1 MKRITALLCI
11 ASMTVLMTACAEK
24 GTDYSNQTLTGKVT
38 AVDGTKVTMRLG
50 ELSEQ
55 ETPQKEE
62 AAEGSQGETLAAKG
76 EGNGESDGQSPP
88 EMTSGEAPTDNAE
101 GDAPPEKQ
109 SGGGESQPPPEI
121 PSGSGESQTPPEMP
135 SGSGESQTPPEMPSG
150 NGERRSRE
158 KASLGERL
166 ILLIMDR
173 AVDGSYTAGTNAGQ
187 MSPALGLAK
196 QMMKDVNGLRSSAW
210 IFWNAIYMHVDQ
222 KVTTTSDADCCDTEF
237 SIN

>member
-88 EMTSGEAPTDNAE
+88 EMTSGDAPTDNAE

-109 SGGGESQPPPEI
+109 SGGGESQ
-121 PSGSGESQTPPEMP
+121 TPPEK
-135 SGSGESQTPPEMPSG
+135 PSG

-210 IFWNAIYMHVDQ
+210 IFWNAIDMHVDQ

>member
-109 SGGGESQPPPEI
+109 SGGGESQ
-121 PSGSGESQTPPEMP
+121 TPPEK
-135 SGSGESQTPPEMPSG
+135 PSG

-210 IFWNAIYMHVDQ
+210 IFWNAIDMHVDQ

>member
-109 SGGGESQPPPEI
+109 SGGGESQ
-121 PSGSGESQTPPEMP
+121 
-135 SGSGESQTPPEMPSG
+135 TPPEMPSG

-210 IFWNAIYMHVDQ
+210 IFWNAIDMHVDQ

>member
-24 GTDYSNQTLTGKVT
+24 GTDYSNQTITGKVT
-38 AVDGTKVTMRLG
+38 AVDGTKVTMQLG

-55 ETPQKEE
+55 EIPQKEE
-62 AAEGSQGETLAAKG
+62 AAEGSQGATLAAKG

-88 EMTSGEAPTDNAE
+88 EMPSGEAPTDNAE
-101 GDAPPEKQ
+101 GGAPPEK
-109 SGGGESQPPPEI
+109 
-121 PSGSGESQTPPEMP
+121 PSGD
-135 SGSGESQTPPEMPSG
+135 GESQTPPEMPSG

-166 ILLIMDR
+166 ILLIMNR

-210 IFWNAIYMHVDQ
+210 IFWNAIDMHVDQ

>member
-50 ELSEQ
+50 ALSEQ

-109 SGGGESQPPPEI
+109 SGG
-121 PSGSGESQTPPEMP
+121 
-135 SGSGESQTPPEMPSG
+135 GESQTPPEMPSG

-210 IFWNAIYMHVDQ
+210 IFWNAIDMHVDQ

>member
-109 SGGGESQPPPEI
+109 SGA
-121 PSGSGESQTPPEMP
+121 
-135 SGSGESQTPPEMPSG
+135 
-150 NGERRSRE
+150 E
-158 KASLGERL
+158 KARLRRRCRLGAEKARL
-166 ILLIMDR
+166 RRRCRLETGRD
-173 AVDGSYTAGTNAGQ
+173 
-187 MSPALGLAK
+187 ALGK
-196 QMMKDVNGLRSSAW
+196 KRV
-210 IFWNAIYMHVDQ
+210 
-222 KVTTTSDADCCDTEF
+222 
-237 SIN
+237 

>member
-11 ASMTVLMTACAEK
+11 ASMTFLMTACAEK

-88 EMTSGEAPTDNAE
+88 EMPSGEAPTDNAE

-109 SGGGESQPPPEI
+109 SGG
-121 PSGSGESQTPPEMP
+121 
-135 SGSGESQTPPEMPSG
+135 GESQTPPEMPSG

-166 ILLIMDR
+166 ILLIMNR
-173 AVDGSYTAGTNAGQ
+173 AGRLWPT
-187 MSPALGLAK
+187 M
-196 QMMKDVNGLRSSAW
+196 W
-210 IFWNAIYMHVDQ
+210 
-222 KVTTTSDADCCDTEF
+222 
-237 SIN
+237 

>member
-109 SGGGESQPPPEI
+109 SGGGESQ
-121 PSGSGESQTPPEMP
+121 TPPEMP

-187 MSPALGLAK
+187 MSPALDYHK
-196 QMMKDVNGLRSSAW
+196 
-210 IFWNAIYMHVDQ
+210 
-222 KVTTTSDADCCDTEF
+222 
-237 SIN
+237 